1 MTDSNFQIIA
11 VDNDSRELDKI
22 RKAFDLLKT
31 PCLPILSLIPQHIL
45 LEINLKY

>member
-22 RKAFDLLKT
+22 RSKF
-31 PCLPILSLIPQHIL
+31 PILG
-45 LEINLKY
+45 